1 MPAAPVR
8 APALWILAAGVLAAT
23 IDIAYAIGW
32 SLAHGGTAEK
42 LLQAVASGW
51 QGKAAFEGG
60 WASAAL
66 GLASHYGILLFA
78 AALFLAAS
86 RRLPWLRAHP
96 VLAGLLYGLAI
107 FLFMNFVVL
116 PLSAIPFRMRYSLV
130 STGGDLISHLVGV
143 GLSISLLTRRAF
155 ISSLTRP

>member
-8 APALWILAAGVLAAT
+8 APALWSIAAGALAAT
-23 IDIAYAIGW
+23 IDIAYAITW
-32 SLAHGGTAEK
+32 AVVHGSTPQR

-66 GLASHYGILLFA
+66 GLASHYAILLVA
-78 AALFLAAS
+78 AALFLGAS
-86 RRLPWLRAHP
+86 RRLPWLRLHAIP
-96 VLAGLLYGLAI
+96 AGLLYGLAI

-116 PLSAIPFRMRYSLV
+116 PLSAIPFHMRYSVV
-130 STGGDLISHLVGV
+130 STGGDLASHLVGV

-155 ISSLTRP
+155 TLP

>member
-1 MPAAPVR
+1 MTAAPVR
-8 APALWILAAGVLAAT
+8 APALWILAAGALAAT
-23 IDIAYAIGW
+23 IDITYAIGW
-32 SLAHGGTAEK
+32 SVAHGGTAER

-60 WASAAL
+60 APSAAL
-66 GLASHYGILLFA
+66 GLASHYAILLVA

-86 RRLPWLRAHP
+86 RRLPWLRRHAVP
-96 VLAGLLYGLAI
+96 AGLLYGLAI

-116 PLSAIPFRMRYSLV
+116 PLSAIPFHMHYGLIP
-130 STGGDLISHLVGV
+130 TGGDLLSHLVGV

-155 ISSLTRP
+155 DLP